1 VAPRSRVWFAHAIR
15 GPACLLVVFAHL
27 FDLFPSS
34 QAVVAPLAGF
44 PPVAGLPSV
53 PWAGVLRWL
62 GRYGIEPGAIGVLL
76 FFLVSG
82 FVIPFSLERVDRR
95 GFVVRRFFRL
105 YPTLWVCL
113 LVTLA
118 VLAVQARA
126 LGTVVPYRGRA
137 LAANAFLI
145 GPYTRLPWVEPVLWS
160 LAVEELFDVVAG
172 AVAWRGL
179 LLSRLAMV
187 AVAAGLVA
195 VCVAT
200 RGAAL
205 ASPLFWLGFNATYV
219 VFILI
224 GVVFHCVYRGLWGL
238 RAGAASVVG
247 LFGLYV
253 LALHNGPAR
262 PVASIYVPSAVVAL
276 VVFCCLYWARDRL
289 PYSVW
294 LDRLSN
300 VSYPLYLLHG
310 INGYVITRAMFT
322 VTGNYYLAV
331 SVAVVASLSL
341 AAAVHHL
348 VENPTNN
355 LGRRLSR
362 RLGRAA
368 DAPVVVAT
376 SRSVSPSPLPS

>member
-34 QAVVAPLAGF
+34 PAVVAPLAGF

-53 PWAGVLRWL
+53 PWAGALRWL

-126 LGTVVPYRGRA
+126 LGTVVPYGRRA
-137 LAANAFLI
+137 AGANGLLLA
-145 GPYTRLPWVEPVLWS
+145 
-160 LAVEELFDVVAG
+160 VVAG
-172 AVAWRGL
+172 AAAWRGW
-179 LLSRLAMV
+179 LLSRAV
-187 AVAAGLVA
+187 AVVAAALAV
-195 VCVAT
+195 VCVVT

-224 GVVFHCVYRGLWGL
+224 GVVFHCVYRGLRGVP
-238 RAGAASVVG
+238 AGVGSALG
-247 LFGLYV
+247 LFGLYL
-253 LALHNGPAR
+253 LALHDGPAR

-276 VVFCCLYWARDRL
+276 VVFGGLYVAREGL
-289 PYSVW
+289 PYSAW

-300 VSYPLYLLHG
+300 ISYPLYLLHG
-310 INGYVITRAMFT
+310 INGYVITRAIFL
-322 VTGNYYLAV
+322 VTGNYYVAVSTAVLASL
-331 SVAVVASLSL
+331 SVAV
-341 AAAVHHL
+341 AVHHL
-348 VENPTNN
+348 VETPTNN
-355 LGRRLSR
+355 FGRRLSR
-362 RLGRAA
+362 RLCSGA
-368 DAPVVVAT
+368 DAAVLAPLAC
-376 SRSVSPSPLPS
+376 SVSPSPRPS

>member
-1 VAPRSRVWFAHAIR
+1 MAPRSRVWFAHAIR

-53 PWAGVLRWL
+53 PWAGVFRWL

-126 LGTVVPYRGRA
+126 LGTVVPYSGRA
-137 LAANAFLI
+137 IGANGLLI
-145 GPYTRLPWVEPVLWS
+145 GPYARLPWVEPVLWS
-160 LAVEELFDVVAG
+160 LAVEELFYLVAG
-172 AVAWRGL
+172 AAAWRAL
-179 LLSRLAMV
+179 LLSRAV
-187 AVAAGLVA
+187 AVVAAALVV
-195 VCVAT
+195 VCVMT

-224 GVVFHCVYRGLWGL
+224 GVVFHGVYRGVSGV
-238 RAGAASVVG
+238 RAGVGSVAG

-276 VVFCCLYWARDRL
+276 VVFSGLYMARDRL

-300 VSYPLYLLHG
+300 ISYPLYLLHG

-331 SVAVVASLSL
+331 SVGVIATLSL
-341 AAAVHHL
+341 AIVVHHL
-348 VENPTNN
+348 VETPTNN

-362 RLGRAA
+362 RLRRPPDVPVPVAA
-368 DAPVVVAT
+368 